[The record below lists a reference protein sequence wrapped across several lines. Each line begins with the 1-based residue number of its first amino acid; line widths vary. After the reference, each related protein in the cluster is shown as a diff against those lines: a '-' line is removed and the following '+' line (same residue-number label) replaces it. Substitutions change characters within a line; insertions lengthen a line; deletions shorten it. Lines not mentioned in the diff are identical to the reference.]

1 MVVGSDPN
9 AVYMVME
16 FMDHELKALMD
27 TMPRPFST
35 AEVCPHTAASNM
47 LQRTRQLGGAHSP
60 LSSKAHSHACR

>member
-35 AEVCPHTAASNM
+35 AEVCPLPGRGDVAWFGTIRPSASGTG
-47 LQRTRQLGGAHSP
+47 RPKRV
-60 LSSKAHSHACR
+60 